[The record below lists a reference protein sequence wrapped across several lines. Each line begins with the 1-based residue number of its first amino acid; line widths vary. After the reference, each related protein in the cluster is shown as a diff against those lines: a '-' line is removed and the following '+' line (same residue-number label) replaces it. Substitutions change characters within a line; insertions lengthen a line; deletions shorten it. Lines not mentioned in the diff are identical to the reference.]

1 MSQTR
6 SSHNYFSIS
15 TIFVASLLLFVFV
28 GKSNGQYANVKSLTA
43 ETSDGIRLSAWITK
57 PTISLKENLT
67 IDYEIENN
75 SKSII
80 YFVRKDGEIKT
91 NIDSDVLN
99 VPFLIPFSG
108 DSDEYHYNFTK
119 IQRDKTH
126 KGQII
131 IPAGRLNKEQ
141 TWLVEIGFG
150 FVTNIEGLNRQLRM
164 GDDPVPYRE
173 MLSERVKI
181 IGINGLVVEVEDGD
195 V

>member
-6 SSHNYFSIS
+6 SSRYLLIS
-15 TIFVASLLLFVFV
+15 TIFVASLLLFIFV
-28 GKSNGQYANVKSLTA
+28 GKSNGQYASVKSLTA
-43 ETSDGIRLSAWITK
+43 KTSDGISLSAWVTK
-57 PTISLKENLT
+57 PTVSINQSL
-67 IDYEIENN
+67 IVDYKIENN
-75 SKSII
+75 SKSTI
-80 YFVRKDGEIKT
+80 YLVQKNGEIKT

-108 DSDEYHYNFTK
+108 DSDEYHYSFTK
-119 IQRDKTH
+119 IQRGKTH

-150 FVTNIEGLNRQLRM
+150 FVTNIEGLNRQLRI

-181 IGINGLVVEVEDGD
+181 IGINGLVVEVEEA
-195 V
+195 